1 MSNLEI
7 RYDENE
13 IWKADLELDNKNKT
27 ACTIDNYVLILENDD
42 EIKDHIRFNSFNN
55 NYEYHDGNKEP
66 RIWNDTD
73 DSIYMSY
80 IENRY
85 GIFHEKK
92 YYKAL
97 MIAMKDNSYNP
108 LKELIENEEWDGK
121 KRIDR
126 FLTDIL
132 KCEDTDYARELSR
145 MLFFGGIARL
155 YKPGIKFDY
164 MLVFCG
170 EQGLGKSTII
180 NWLALHSNYYKEVT
194 TIEKKEGVECVRGGW
209 ICEFS
214 ELLAMRGEQNKESMK
229 AFISRT
235 VDSYR
240 PAYAVR
246 TESIPRTCIF
256 IGTTNNATF
265 LTDNTGN
272 RRYLPIDIKI
282 PRGELFEKEKEIKEY
297 IICCWREALYLM
309 RNGSKEEF
317 YLTIPSQY
325 WSVLQSEQESRM
337 IEDPKLEDLKEYLMD
352 KQLGYKICSKEIHAK
367 IFNGLDKNMTS
378 REAHIIGDYMNKFK
392 NWTRVNNPTTIENYG
407 RQKYWVKE
415 YNVEYENKE
424 ENEND

>member
-1 MSNLEI
+1 MANLEI
-7 RYDENE
+7 RYDKNE
-13 IWKADLELDNKNKT
+13 IWKADLNTDKGNIV
-27 ACTIDNYVLILENDD
+27 CTIENYVMILQNDAKL
-42 EIKDHIRFNSFNN
+42 KDHIRFNEFNN
-55 NYEYHDGNKEP
+55 NYEYHDNKKEP

-73 DSIYMSY
+73 DSIIMSY
-80 IENRY
+80 IEKNY

-97 MIAMKDNSYNP
+97 MIAMKHNSYNP
-108 LKELIENEEWDGK
+108 LKELIEDKEWDGV

-126 FLTDIL
+126 FLADIL
-132 KCEDTDYARELSR
+132 HCDDNDYTRELSR
-145 MLFFGGIARL
+145 MLFFGGISRL

-194 TIEKKEGVECVRGGW
+194 TIDKKEGIECVRGGW

-214 ELLAMRGEQNKESMK
+214 ELLAMRGDQNKESMK

-282 PRGELFEKEKEIKEY
+282 PRGELFANEKEIKEY
-297 IICCWREALYLM
+297 ILYCWREALYLM
-309 RNGSKEEF
+309 NNGSKDEF
-317 YLTIPSQY
+317 YLTIPSKY
-325 WSVLQSEQESRM
+325 WELLQSEQESRM
-337 IEDPKLEDLKEYLMD
+337 IEDPKLEDLKEYLIS
-352 KQLGYKICSKEIHAK
+352 KPIGYKICSKEIHVE
-367 IFNGLDKNMTS
+367 IFKGIDKNMTI

-392 NWTRVNNPTTIENYG
+392 NWKRVNNPTTIEKYG
-407 RQKYWVKE
+407 RQKYWIKE
-415 YNVEYENKE
+415 YNVKYENKE
-424 ENEND
+424 ENKND